1 MGRHMGQ
8 EVHRQGLIISS
19 EIDGTDVAVE
29 LTGDH
34 FSLAMLQMH
43 LQTDYND
50 ACIVNADAVR
60 WSGGKARVV
69 IRFDNP
75 EDAMHFHLRH

>member
-1 MGRHMGQ
+1 MGQ
-8 EVHRQGLIISS
+8 EIHRQGLIVSS
-19 EIDGTDVAVE
+19 EITGTDVAAE
-29 LTGDH
+29 LSGDH

-50 ACIVNADAVR
+50 AHIVNNTDEIR
-60 WSGGKARVV
+60 WSGGKTKVV
-69 IRFDNP
+69 IRFANP